1 MSAANSVLNEEK
13 IREALK
19 TVNDPELGHNLVDL
33 GLIYSVEIDP
43 ERAFVEVEM
52 TLTSMGCPIADQIVQ
67 QATEA
72 VKSVE
77 GVQDAEVRLVWQPRW
92 TPEMMVEELRWF
104 YGR

>member
-1 MSAANSVLNEEK
+1 MAAPTEEQ

-19 TVNDPELGHNLVDL
+19 KVNDPELGHNIIDL
-33 GLIYSVEIDP
+33 GLVYNIFIHPDEG
-43 ERAFVEVEM
+43 FVEVEM
-52 TLTSMGCPIADQIVQ
+52 TLTSMGCPAAGEIVR

-77 GVQDAEVRLVWQPRW
+77 GVKDAKVNLVWNPPW
-92 TPEMMVEELRWF
+92 KPEMMAEELRWI

>member
-1 MSAANSVLNEEK
+1 MSAAAAVPTEEQ

-33 GLIYSVEIDP
+33 GLIYSIEIDA
-43 ERAFVEVEM
+43 ERGFVEVEM
-52 TLTSMGCPIADQIVQ
+52 TLTSMGCPIAGEIVR

-77 GVQDAEVRLVWQPRW
+77 GVQDAEVRLVWHPRW